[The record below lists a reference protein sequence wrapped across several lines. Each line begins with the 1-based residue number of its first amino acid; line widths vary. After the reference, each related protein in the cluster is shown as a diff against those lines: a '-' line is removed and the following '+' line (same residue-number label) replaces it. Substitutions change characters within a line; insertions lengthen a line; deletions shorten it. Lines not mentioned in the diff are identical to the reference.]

1 MTGYIFIYIY
11 IYIGYILSTASS
23 LLFSK
28 HHGVSPQISM
38 CLKQEGLEVMVSPSE
53 REREGY
59 SDGIGCFFCTG
70 ESHTTMV
77 LCFVQ
82 MIPFGNQGSDRNCL
96 LGPKMEPS

>member
-1 MTGYIFIYIY
+1 MTEYIYIYIKYIY

-59 SDGIGCFFCTG
+59 SDGIGCFFALENLTPLWYYA
-70 ESHTTMV
+70 S
-77 LCFVQ
+77 F
-82 MIPFGNQGSDRNCL
+82 R
-96 LGPKMEPS
+96 